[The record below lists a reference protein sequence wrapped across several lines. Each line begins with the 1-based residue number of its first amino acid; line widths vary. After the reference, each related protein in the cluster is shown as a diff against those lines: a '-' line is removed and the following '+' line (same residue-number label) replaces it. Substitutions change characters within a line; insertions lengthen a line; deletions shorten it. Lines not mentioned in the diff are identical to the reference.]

1 LPNQD
6 LSSAS
11 LIIIKA
17 AGAALFVTSMTVW
30 WLFLAEML
38 AVLDFPFRV
47 PVGDLSG
54 LIKGMSEKEIGHI
67 THMV

>member
-1 LPNQD
+1 MQ
-6 LSSAS
+6 
-11 LIIIKA
+11 A
-17 AGAALFVTSMTVW
+17 AGASLFVTSMSIW
-30 WLFLAEML
+30 WLFIAEMF
-38 AVLDFPFRV
+38 AILDFPFRV